1 MFDTINHYLRELSN
15 SKYFIGLAMIF
26 LNIASRFFELRLSPG
41 QEHFIKKIGREALI
55 FTMAFMG
62 TRDIVTSIILTGIF
76 IILANFVFNEDSK
89 YCVLPEKYK
98 QMSKAIDINND
109 GLVSQSEIDNAIIL
123 LEKAKRQDSLN
134 NQMSM
139 MGSLE
144 HNNTQV

>member
-1 MFDTINHYLRELSN
+1 
-15 SKYFIGLAMIF
+15 
-26 LNIASRFFELRLSPG
+26 
-41 QEHFIKKIGREALI
+41 
-55 FTMAFMG
+55 
-62 TRDIVTSIILTGIF
+62 
-76 IILANFVFNEDSK
+76 
-89 YCVLPEKYK
+89 
-98 QMSKAIDINND
+98 MSKAIDINND